1 MTAFQ
6 IIIRKSGEEGHQI
19 NVRPE
24 TTISEIK
31 AQERLQGIA
40 FRFKGQIK
48 DATTMAA
55 MGIKPGEIVNVYKTA
70 PTGATQSALR
80 LKSGKIKRSY
90 NHAQLHA
97 ASTGTVVEAVMS
109 ESQRVAGKI
118 EAVNEDTKA
127 IREDV
132 QNLTNILRR
141 ENTESDE
148 GRPVKELLA
157 EGRMA
162 VRQMQNRVK
171 NLNEQDKKRQRTDK
185 QEILETMQEAADIAR
200 SSKDFCRYQ
209 NLGELTAAYKAQVK
223 ILKTNENAEKR
234 KAKAKAKAK
243 AKQEADEAEME
254 EEEEDQLKKGHR
266 SSTSSTVCPTESHA
280 SDDTME
286 EEEAQERSTPKQ
298 KASDGEEDKEGEEE
312 EAKTEAKT
320 KEAPAKAKSTA
331 QSIPSEEEDEAE
343 SNSGRS
349 SFSESDS
356 AEEESKIVDATTL
369 AVPSQTLIPGS
380 EKWFYYRLDIPQA
393 NVEFSEQMKAQ
404 GYEWRTQKSYDMAAD
419 GNMSDFRDHF
429 ATTAV
434 KQIALFLEEVEGKDL
449 QACKEEWR
457 KCLLYG
463 AGMNWTKPWN
473 ISFRENEFAMDLK
486 EGKEWVCTIRL

>member
-31 AQERLQGIA
+31 AQERLQGFA

-55 MGIKPGEIVNVYKTA
+55 MGIKPGEIINVYKTA

-127 IREDV
+127 IRKEV
-132 QNLTNILRR
+132 ESLTNMEQLDTP
-141 ENTESDE
+141 EGQSD
-148 GRPVKELLA
+148 
-157 EGRMA
+157 
-162 VRQMQNRVK
+162 RQWLGTLRVK
-171 NLNEQDKKRQRTDK
+171 KRMLENKIKTLNEQDKKRQHSDK
-185 QEILETMQEAADIAR
+185 QENLDTMQEAADIAR

-209 NLGELTAAYKAQVK
+209 NIGELTAAYKAQVK

-380 EKWFYYRLDIPQA
+380 EKWFYYRLDIPQT